1 MGFLESLFSWC
12 YPLFKKIGMNDTFA
26 SYGSMLINIVVLSV
40 LTYLLYIVFRLT
52 VIALMAI
59 VARKTKT
66 KFDDLFISSK
76 TAKYISHL
84 IPLFFVYKSVPEILK
99 DFVYWDGIFAKMIG
113 IYIVLLV
120 LWIIR
125 TLLNALK
132 TFLKSNPKYFDK
144 PIESYIQVLMI
155 VLWGFG
161 IIFMILYLF
170 DTSVTQLI
178 ATFGAI
184 SAIIILIFRDAILGF
199 AASIQVSLNDLVR
212 IGDTITVD
220 KFGADGEVVE
230 INLSTVLIRNFDH
243 TITTIPT
250 YSLFSNSFRN
260 WRGMYHSEGRR
271 IKRFISIRSNSI
283 RFLNTEELA
292 SFAHIHLISK
302 YIATKVVDQRNY
314 NEQHLIS
321 PKDSPLNGVLTT
333 NLTVFRKYVTTYLEQ
348 HPSINQNLIVMCRQL
363 QPTPQGVP
371 IEIYA
376 YSKVT
381 AFEPHEQLVA
391 EIMEQILASVLYF
404 DLQLFEQ
411 PAGKSPLD

>member
-1 MGFLESLFSWC
+1 MGFLEKIFSWC
-12 YPLFKKIGMNDTFA
+12 YPVLKKIGLNETIA
-26 SYGSMLINIVVLSV
+26 SYASMIVNLIILAV
-40 LTYLLYIVFRLT
+40 LTYALYIIFRLT
-52 VIALMAI
+52 VIALMAL

-113 IYIVLLV
+113 IYIVLLI

-132 TFLKSNPKYFDK
+132 TFLKSNPKYYDK
-144 PIESYIQVLMI
+144 PIESFIQVLMI

-161 IIFMILYLF
+161 IIFMILFLF

-212 IGDTITVD
+212 IGDTITVE
-220 KFGADGEVVE
+220 KFGADGEVIE

-271 IKRFISIRSNSI
+271 IKRYISVRSNSI
-283 RFLNTEELA
+283 RFINQQELA
-292 SFAHIHLISK
+292 EFANIQLISK
-302 YIATKVVDQRNY
+302 YVASKVVEQRVHHEKHHFGEND
-314 NEQHLIS
+314 L
-321 PKDSPLNGVLTT
+321 PLNGLHTT
-333 NLTVFRKYVTTYLEQ
+333 NLTVFRKYVTAYLE
-348 HPSINQNLIVMCRQL
+348 HHSSINKNLIVLCRQL
-363 QPTPQGVP
+363 QPTPQGIP

-381 AFEPHEQLVA
+381 EFEQHEHIVA
-391 EIMEQILASVLYF
+391 EIMEHILSSVIYF

-411 PAGKSPLD
+411 PAGKSALE

>member
-1 MGFLESLFSWC
+1 MSFLEKIFSWC
-12 YPLFKKIGMNDTFA
+12 YPLFKKIGMNDTLA
-26 SYGSMLINIVVLSV
+26 SYGSMLINILVLSV
-40 LTYLLYIVFRLT
+40 LTYILYVVFRLLL
-52 VIALMAI
+52 VAIMAI

-113 IYIVLLV
+113 IYIVMLM

-155 VLWGFG
+155 VLWAFG

-184 SAIIILIFRDAILGF
+184 SAIIILIFRDTILGF
-199 AASIQVSLNDLVR
+199 AASVQVSLNDLVR
-212 IGDTITVD
+212 IGDAITVE
-220 KFGADGEVVE
+220 KFGADGEVIE

-250 YSLFSNSFRN
+250 YSLLSNSFRN
-260 WRGMYHSEGRR
+260 WRGVYNSNSRR
-271 IKRFISIRSNSI
+271 MKRFISIRSNSI
-283 RFLNTEELA
+283 RFISQQEMISYADINLL
-292 SFAHIHLISK
+292 SK
-302 YIATKVVDQRNY
+302 YISSKVIENKNHNDKMGFSENDLPI
-314 NEQHLIS
+314 NGQH
-321 PKDSPLNGVLTT
+321 VT
-333 NLTVFRKYVTTYLEQ
+333 NLTIFRKYIQAYLE
-348 HPSINQNLIVMCRQL
+348 HHSSVDKKMMVLCRQL
-363 QPTPQGVP
+363 QATPQGIPV
-371 IEIYA
+371 EIYA
-376 YSKVT
+376 YLNIT
-381 AFEPHEQLVA
+381 DFEQHEHIVA
-391 EIMEQILASVLYF
+391 EIMEHILASVIYF
-404 DLQLFEQ
+404 DLQLYEQ
-411 PAGKSPLD
+411 PAGKSALE